1 MHWIL
6 AVAELK
12 KFELWFVTVTVS
24 SVIKKTLHFESDKD
38 LTSCLLAQQWTG

>member
-12 KFELWFVTVTVS
+12 KIELWFVTVTV